1 MNTRRKGTE
10 NMAKIIKARIEEMAA
25 QHKNEHA
32 PYEYVKKVFVPR
44 REGGQCT
51 VSVYSIPPQKCAYP
65 YHYHTKNE
73 EVFFILQGVGVL
85 RTPEGEQAVTAGD
98 FLFFPAEE
106 SGAHKLTNPSL
117 TEPLVY
123 IDFDTSNDLDV
134 AYYPDSGKVGI
145 WGKGIN
151 KLYKEA
157 DEVPY
162 YEGE

>member
-1 MNTRRKGTE
+1 MCIRDR
-10 NMAKIIKARIEEMAA
+10 
-25 QHKNEHA
+25 HD

-73 EVFFILQGVGVL
+73 EVFFILQGDGVL
-85 RTPEGEQAVTAGD
+85 RIPKGEQPVTAGD

-123 IDFDTSNDLDV
+123 KMCIRDRCFTMAFTPWQTCLICPWEPSF
-134 AYYPDSGKVGI
+134 SGFLCRRSPG
-145 WGKGIN
+145 
-151 KLYKEA
+151 LQA
-157 DEVPY
+157 FSSA
-162 YEGE
+162 

>member
-1 MNTRRKGTE
+1 ML
-10 NMAKIIKARIEEMAA
+10 RI
-25 QHKNEHA
+25 
-32 PYEYVKKVFVPR
+32 
-44 REGGQCT
+44 
-51 VSVYSIPPQKCAYP
+51 
-65 YHYHTKNE
+65 
-73 EVFFILQGVGVL
+73 
-85 RTPEGEQAVTAGD
+85 PEGEQPVTAGD

-151 KLYKEA
+151 KLFKEA
-157 DEVPY
+157 NEVPY